1 MVNSAKGRPHL
12 TIGQYVFKLSCKGS
26 GEDDPVCPADVEVR
40 KQGVN
45 APLVVAVDNGVRFGR
60 PGTYVNGDAP
70 CAPHPHAQ

>member
-12 TIGQYVFKLSCKGS
+12 IIGQYVFKLSCKGS
-26 GEDDPVCPADVEVR
+26 GEDGPVCPADVEVR

-70 CAPHPHAQ
+70 CAPHSHAQ